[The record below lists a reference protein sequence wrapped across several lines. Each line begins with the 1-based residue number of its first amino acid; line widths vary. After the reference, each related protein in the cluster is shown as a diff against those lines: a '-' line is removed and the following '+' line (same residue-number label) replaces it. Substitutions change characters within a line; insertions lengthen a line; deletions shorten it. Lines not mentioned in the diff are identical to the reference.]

1 LIQFWLKTALKAAVT
16 TIFISSF
23 SFGGGYHEDG
33 VVLITSTLQSQ
44 DKTSFLKKFYEQLYF
59 VPVWTQED
67 DISNF
72 TKQLL
77 KQIDSDKTLEATSNI
92 RLNAFGILSKA
103 NMQYKS
109 MTLDQKIAFEFEIA
123 NLYKDYIDHLLNGN
137 INWSAFKGMLINPRD
152 ENEINGG
159 WVTYPSKFNLY
170 NIMQDALINGSLAE
184 TLDRAAPKGF
194 NYEAMNAKLIKYLE
208 IKQKG
213 GWKII
218 SAKGV
223 IKPGQTSKFIPLI
236 RERLSATGELEGCGL
251 SESILYDTC
260 LQKAIIKFQKNNGIN
275 TNGVIEERTFKAL
288 GESID
293 KRISKIRLNMDRIKW
308 LNHRFE
314 PRSIMINIPDFKLT
328 FIENGKIRKEM
339 RVITGS
345 KNHRT
350 PIFSNRVSNIVLN
363 PYWNVPQSIIQKEMI
378 PKLLRNPNAMSGE
391 GIEVTK
397 GWDKGAAK
405 INPASINWRQYQ
417 SSSSVPFRFA
427 QPPGY
432 RNALGKIK
440 FLFPNN
446 FSVYMH
452 DTPTKNLFNKDVRA
466 FSHGCIRLGEPM
478 ELLKIFSSF
487 DGAAN
492 LAYANKVLK
501 GNTETVLVLKNS
513 IPVDIVYLTS
523 WMDQNGELQFRED
536 VYGYDA
542 MQSNKK

>member
-1 LIQFWLKTALKAAVT
+1 MIHFRSKSTIKALVITLLISTFG
-16 TIFISSF
+16 F
-23 SFGGGYHEDG
+23 SGEYHEDG
-33 VVLITSTLQSQ
+33 GALINSTVQTQ
-44 DKTSFLKKFYEQLYF
+44 DKASFLRKFYEQLYF
-59 VPVWTQED
+59 VPVWTQEN

-92 RLNAFGILSKA
+92 RLNAFGVLSKA
-103 NMQYKS
+103 NTQYKS

-123 NLYKDYIDHLLNGN
+123 NLYKNYIDHLLNGN
-137 INWSAFKGMLINPRD
+137 INWSAFKGMLVNPRD

-170 NIMQDALINGSLAE
+170 NIMQDALVNGSLAD
-184 TLDRAAPKGF
+184 TLDRASPKGF
-194 NYEAMNAKLIKYLE
+194 NYEAMNNELIKYLE

-223 IKPGQTSKFIPLI
+223 IKPGQTSKFVPLI
-236 RERLSATGELEGCGL
+236 RERLDATGELGSCGN
-251 SESILYDTC
+251 SDSTLYDAC
-260 LQKAIIKFQKNNGIN
+260 LQKAIMKFQKNNGIHPSG
-275 TNGVIEERTFKAL
+275 TIDDRTFKAL
-288 GESID
+288 GESVD
-293 KRISKIRLNMDRIKW
+293 KRISKIRLNMDRMKW

-314 PRSIMINIPDFKLT
+314 SRSIMINIPDFKLT
-328 FIENGKIRKEM
+328 FIENGKVKKEM
-339 RVITGS
+339 KVITGS

-378 PKLLRNPNAMSGE
+378 PKLLRNPGAMGGQ
-391 GIEVTK
+391 GIEVYQ
-397 GWDKGAAK
+397 GGSK
-405 INPASINWRQYQ
+405 INPASVNWNQYRGGN
-417 SSSSVPFRFA
+417 VPFRFA
-427 QPPGY
+427 QPPGN

-446 FSVYMH
+446 FAVYMH

-466 FSHGCIRLGEPM
+466 FSHGCIRLSEPM
-478 ELLKIFSSF
+478 ELLKVFASF
-487 DGAAN
+487 DGAVN
-492 LAYANKVLK
+492 LAHANKVLK
-501 GNTETVLVLKNS
+501 GNSETNIALKNS
-513 IPVDIVYLTS
+513 VPVDIVYLTC
-523 WMDQNGELQFRED
+523 WMDQDGELQFRED

-542 MQSNKK
+542 MQSRK

>member
-1 LIQFWLKTALKAAVT
+1 MIQFQFRSSLKVLIAAF
-16 TIFISSF
+16 FISSF
-23 SFGGGYHEDG
+23 SFGGEYHEDG
-33 VVLITSTLQSQ
+33 VALITSTLQNQ
-44 DKTSFLKKFYEQLYF
+44 DKASFLKKFYEQLYF
-59 VPVWTQED
+59 VPVWTQEND
-67 DISNF
+67 VSNF

-77 KQIDSDKTLEATSNI
+77 KQIDSDKTLEAASSI
-92 RLNAFGILSKA
+92 RLNAFSVLSKA
-103 NMQYKS
+103 NTQYKN

-137 INWSAFKGMLINPRD
+137 INWSAFKGMLINPKD

-170 NIMQDALINGSLAE
+170 NIMQDALVNGSLAD
-184 TLDRAAPKGF
+184 TIYRATPKGF
-194 NYEAMNAKLIKYLE
+194 NYEAMNKELIKYLE

-236 RERLSATGELEGCGL
+236 RERLSVTDELGGCGL
-251 SESILYDTC
+251 SRSDLYDSC

-275 TNGVIEERTFKAL
+275 TGGTIEERTFKAL
-288 GESID
+288 GESVD
-293 KRISKIRLNMDRIKW
+293 KKIAKIRLNMDRIKW

-339 RVITGS
+339 KVITGS

-350 PIFSNRVSNIVLN
+350 PVFSNRVSNIVLN

-378 PKLLRNPNAMSGE
+378 PKLLKNPNAMSNE

-397 GWDKGAAK
+397 GWDKNAAK
-405 INPASINWRQYQ
+405 INPASINWSQYRN
-417 SSSSVPFRFA
+417 SASVPFRFA

-452 DTPTKNLFNKDVRA
+452 DTPTKHLFNKDIRA
-466 FSHGCIRLGEPM
+466 FSHGCIRLSEPM

-487 DGAAN
+487 DSAAN

-501 GNTETVLVLKNS
+501 G
-513 IPVDIVYLTS
+513 
-523 WMDQNGELQFRED
+523 
-536 VYGYDA
+536 
-542 MQSNKK
+542 

>member
-1 LIQFWLKTALKAAVT
+1 MIQFRLKSTMKILIIALL
-16 TIFISSF
+16 ISTFGF
-23 SFGGGYHEDG
+23 SGEYHEDG
-33 VVLITSTLQSQ
+33 GALINSTLQTQ
-44 DKTSFLKKFYEQLYF
+44 DKNSFLRKFYEQLYF
-59 VPVWTQED
+59 VPVWTQEGD
-67 DISNF
+67 VSNF

-77 KQIDSDKTLEATSNI
+77 KQIDGDKTLEANSNI

-103 NMQYKS
+103 NTQYSS

-137 INWSAFKGMLINPRD
+137 INWSAFKGMLVNPRD

-170 NIMQDALINGSLAE
+170 NIMQDALINGSLAD
-184 TLDRAAPKGF
+184 TLDRASPKGF
-194 NYEAMNAKLIKYLE
+194 NYEAMNRELIKYLE

-218 SAKGV
+218 SAKGL

-236 RERLSATGELEGCGL
+236 RERLSVTGELAGCDV
-251 SESILYDTC
+251 SNSPLYDSC
-260 LQKAIIKFQKNNGIN
+260 LEKAIKKFQKNNGIN
-275 TNGVIEERTFKAL
+275 PNGTIDDRTFKAL
-288 GESID
+288 GESVD
-293 KRISKIRLNMDRIKW
+293 KRISKIRLNMDRMKW

-314 PRSIMINIPDFKLT
+314 ARSIMINIPDFKLT
-328 FIENGKIRKEM
+328 FIENGKVRKEM
-339 RVITGS
+339 RVITGA

-363 PYWNVPQSIIQKEMI
+363 PYWNVPQSIIKKEMI
-378 PKLLRNPNAMSGE
+378 PKLLKNSGAMGGQ
-391 GIEVTK
+391 GIEVYK
-397 GWDKGAAK
+397 GGSK
-405 INPASINWRQYQ
+405 IDPASVDWSQYRGNNI
-417 SSSSVPFRFA
+417 PFRFA

-446 FSVYMH
+446 FAVYMH

-466 FSHGCIRLGEPM
+466 FSHGCVRLSEPM
-478 ELLKIFSSF
+478 ELLKIFASF
-487 DGAAN
+487 DGAVN

-501 GNTETVLVLKNS
+501 GSTETNLTLKNS
-513 IPVDIVYLTS
+513 IPVDIVYLTC
-523 WMDQNGELQFRED
+523 WMDQDGELQFRED

-542 MQSNKK
+542 MQSRK

>member
-1 LIQFWLKTALKAAVT
+1 MIQFQFRSSLRVLIA
-16 TIFISSF
+16 IFFISSF
-23 SFGGGYHEDG
+23 GFGGEYHEDG
-33 VVLITSTLQSQ
+33 ATLITSTLQNQ
-44 DKTSFLKKFYEQLYF
+44 DKASFLKKFYEQLYF
-59 VPVWTQED
+59 VPVWTQEND
-67 DISNF
+67 VSNF

-77 KQIDSDKTLEATSNI
+77 KQIDSDKTLEANSNI
-92 RLNAFGILSKA
+92 RLNAFSVLSKV
-103 NMQYKS
+103 NTQYKN

-170 NIMQDALINGSLAE
+170 NIMQDALINGSLE
-184 TLDRAAPKGF
+184 DTLSRATPKGF
-194 NYEAMNAKLIKYLE
+194 NYEAMNRELIKYLK

-223 IKPGQTSKFIPLI
+223 IKPGQRSKFIPLI
-236 RERLSATGELEGCGL
+236 RERLAATGELGGCSANG
-251 SESILYDTC
+251 SNLYDSC

-275 TNGVIEERTFKAL
+275 TSGIIEGRTFKAL
-288 GESID
+288 GESVD
-293 KRISKIRLNMDRIKW
+293 KRIAKIRLNMDRIKW

-328 FIENGKIRKEM
+328 FIENGKVRKEM
-339 RVITGS
+339 KVIIGS

-350 PIFSNRVSNIVLN
+350 PVFSNRVSNIVLN

-378 PKLLRNPNAMSGE
+378 PKLLRNPDAMSSE

-397 GWDKGAAK
+397 GWDRGAAK

-417 SSSSVPFRFA
+417 NSASVPFRFA

-432 RNALGKIK
+432 RNPLGKIK

-452 DTPTKNLFNKDVRA
+452 DTPTKDLFNKEIRA
-466 FSHGCIRLGEPM
+466 FSHGCIRLAEPM

-487 DGAAN
+487 DSAVN

-501 GNTETVLVLKNS
+501 GNKETVLVLKNS

-542 MQSNKK
+542 MQSKK

>member
-1 LIQFWLKTALKAAVT
+1 MIQFRLKLTLKILIMT
-16 TIFISSF
+16 MLMSTFGF
-23 SFGGGYHEDG
+23 SGEYHEDG
-33 VVLITSTLQSQ
+33 GALINSTLQAQS
-44 DKTSFLKKFYEQLYF
+44 KTSFLRKFYEQLYF

-67 DISNF
+67 DVSNF

-77 KQIDSDKTLEATSNI
+77 KQIDSDKTLEATSSI
-92 RLNAFGILSKA
+92 RLNAFGVLSKI
-103 NMQYKS
+103 NTQYKS

-137 INWSAFKGMLINPRD
+137 INWSAFKGMLVNPRD
-152 ENEINGG
+152 ESEINGG

-170 NIMQDALINGSLAE
+170 NIMQDALINGSLAD
-184 TLDRAAPKGF
+184 TLNRASPKGF
-194 NYEAMNAKLIKYLE
+194 NYEAMNRELIKYLE
-208 IKQKG
+208 IKQNG

-223 IKPGQTSKFIPLI
+223 IKAGQTSKFIPLI
-236 RERLSATGELEGCGL
+236 RERLSATGELAGCGL
-251 SESILYDTC
+251 SESTLYDAC
-260 LQKAIIKFQKNNGIN
+260 LQKAIMKFQKNNGIN
-275 TNGVIEERTFKAL
+275 PSGTIDERTFKAL
-288 GESID
+288 GESVE
-293 KRISKIRLNMDRIKW
+293 KRISKIRLNMDRMKW

-339 RVITGS
+339 KVITGS
-345 KNHRT
+345 KTHRT

-378 PKLLRNPNAMSGE
+378 PKLLNNSGAMGGQ
-391 GIEVTK
+391 GIEVYK
-397 GWDKGAAK
+397 GGTK
-405 INPASINWRQYQ
+405 INPASINWSQYRGGN
-417 SSSSVPFRFA
+417 VPFRFA
-427 QPPGY
+427 QPPGN

-446 FSVYMH
+446 FAVYMH

-466 FSHGCIRLGEPM
+466 FSHGCVRLGEPM
-478 ELLKIFSSF
+478 ELLKIFASF
-487 DGAAN
+487 DSAVN
-492 LAYANKVLK
+492 LPYANKVLK
-501 GNTETVLVLKNS
+501 GNTETNLMLKNS
-513 IPVDIVYLTS
+513 VPVDIVYLTS

-542 MQSNKK
+542 MQSRK

>member
-1 LIQFWLKTALKAAVT
+1 MIHFRPKSTIKALVITLLISTFG
-16 TIFISSF
+16 F
-23 SFGGGYHEDG
+23 SGEYHEDG
-33 VVLITSTLQSQ
+33 GALINSTVQTQ
-44 DKTSFLKKFYEQLYF
+44 DKASFLRKFYEQLYF
-59 VPVWTQED
+59 VPVWTQEN

-92 RLNAFGILSKA
+92 RLNAFGVLSKA
-103 NMQYKS
+103 NTQYKS

-123 NLYKDYIDHLLNGN
+123 NLYKNYIDHLLNGN
-137 INWSAFKGMLINPRD
+137 INWSAFKGMLVNPRD

-170 NIMQDALINGSLAE
+170 NIMQDALVNGSLAD
-184 TLDRAAPKGF
+184 TLDRASPKGF
-194 NYEAMNAKLIKYLE
+194 NYEAINNELIKYLE

-223 IKPGQTSKFIPLI
+223 IKPGQTSKFVPLI
-236 RERLSATGELEGCGL
+236 RERLGATGELGSCGNGD
-251 SESILYDTC
+251 STLYDAC
-260 LQKAIIKFQKNNGIN
+260 LQKAIMKFQKNNGIHPSG
-275 TNGVIEERTFKAL
+275 TIDDRTFKAL
-288 GESID
+288 GESVD
-293 KRISKIRLNMDRIKW
+293 KRISKIRLNMDRMKW

-314 PRSIMINIPDFKLT
+314 SRSIMINIPDFKLT
-328 FIENGKIRKEM
+328 FIENGKVKKEM
-339 RVITGS
+339 KVITGS

-378 PKLLRNPNAMSGE
+378 PKLLRNPGAMGGQ
-391 GIEVTK
+391 GIEVYQ
-397 GWDKGAAK
+397 GGSK
-405 INPASINWRQYQ
+405 INPASVNWNQYRGGN
-417 SSSSVPFRFA
+417 VPFRFA
-427 QPPGY
+427 QPPGN

-446 FSVYMH
+446 FAVYMH

-466 FSHGCIRLGEPM
+466 FSHGCIRLSEPM
-478 ELLKIFSSF
+478 ELLKVFASF
-487 DGAAN
+487 DGAVN
-492 LAYANKVLK
+492 LAHANKVLK
-501 GNTETVLVLKNS
+501 GNSETNIALKNS
-513 IPVDIVYLTS
+513 VPVDIVYLTC
-523 WMDQNGELQFRED
+523 WMDQDGELQFRED

-542 MQSNKK
+542 MQSRK

>member
-1 LIQFWLKTALKAAVT
+1 MIHFRSKSTIKALVITLLISTFG
-16 TIFISSF
+16 F
-23 SFGGGYHEDG
+23 SGEYHEDG
-33 VVLITSTLQSQ
+33 GALINSTVQTQ
-44 DKTSFLKKFYEQLYF
+44 DKASFLRKFYEQLYF
-59 VPVWTQED
+59 VPVWTQEN

-92 RLNAFGILSKA
+92 RLNAFGVLSKA
-103 NMQYKS
+103 NTQYKS

-123 NLYKDYIDHLLNGN
+123 NLYKNYIDHLLNGN
-137 INWSAFKGMLINPRD
+137 INWSAFKGMLVNPRD

-170 NIMQDALINGSLAE
+170 NIMQDALVNGSLAD
-184 TLDRAAPKGF
+184 TLDRASPKGF
-194 NYEAMNAKLIKYLE
+194 NYEAINNELIKYLE

-223 IKPGQTSKFIPLI
+223 IKPGQTSKFVPLI
-236 RERLSATGELEGCGL
+236 RERLGATGELGSCGNGD
-251 SESILYDTC
+251 STLYDAC
-260 LQKAIIKFQKNNGIN
+260 LQKAIMKFQKNNGIHPSG
-275 TNGVIEERTFKAL
+275 TIDDRTFKAL
-288 GESID
+288 GESVD
-293 KRISKIRLNMDRIKW
+293 KRISKIRLNMDRMKW

-314 PRSIMINIPDFKLT
+314 SRSIMINIPDFKLT
-328 FIENGKIRKEM
+328 FIENGKVKKEM
-339 RVITGS
+339 KVITGS

-378 PKLLRNPNAMSGE
+378 PKLLRNPGAMGGQ
-391 GIEVTK
+391 GIEVYQ
-397 GWDKGAAK
+397 GGSK
-405 INPASINWRQYQ
+405 INPASVNWNQYRG
-417 SSSSVPFRFA
+417 SNVPFRFA
-427 QPPGY
+427 QPPGN

-446 FSVYMH
+446 FAVYMH

-466 FSHGCIRLGEPM
+466 FSHGCIRLSEPM
-478 ELLKIFSSF
+478 ELLKVFASF
-487 DGAAN
+487 DGAVN
-492 LAYANKVLK
+492 LAHANKVLK
-501 GNTETVLVLKNS
+501 GNSETNIALKNS
-513 IPVDIVYLTS
+513 VPVDIVYLTC
-523 WMDQNGELQFRED
+523 WMDQDGELQFRED

-542 MQSNKK
+542 MQSRK

>member
-1 LIQFWLKTALKAAVT
+1 MIHFRLTSIIKALAITLLISTFG
-16 TIFISSF
+16 F
-23 SFGGGYHEDG
+23 SGEYHEDG
-33 VVLITSTLQSQ
+33 GALINSTVKTQ
-44 DKTSFLKKFYEQLYF
+44 DKTSFLRKFYEQLYF
-59 VPVWTQED
+59 VPVWTQEN

-77 KQIDSDKTLEATSNI
+77 KQIDSDKTLEATSSI
-92 RLNAFGILSKA
+92 RLNAFGVLSKA
-103 NMQYKS
+103 NTQYKS

-123 NLYKDYIDHLLNGN
+123 NLYKNYIDHLLNGN
-137 INWSAFKGMLINPRD
+137 INWSAFKGMLVNPRD

-170 NIMQDALINGSLAE
+170 NIMQDALVNGSLAD
-184 TLDRAAPKGF
+184 TLYRASPKGF
-194 NYEAMNAKLIKYLE
+194 NYEAMNNELIKYLE

-223 IKPGQTSKFIPLI
+223 IKPGQTSKFVPLV
-236 RERLSATGELEGCGL
+236 RERLGATGELGDCAN
-251 SESILYDTC
+251 SDSTLYDAC
-260 LQKAIIKFQKNNGIN
+260 LQKAIMKFQKNNGIHPSG
-275 TNGVIEERTFKAL
+275 TIDDRTFKAL
-288 GESID
+288 GESVD
-293 KRISKIRLNMDRIKW
+293 KRISKIRLNMDRMKW

-328 FIENGKIRKEM
+328 FIENGKVKKEM
-339 RVITGS
+339 KVITGS

-378 PKLLRNPNAMSGE
+378 PKLLRNPGAMGGQ
-391 GIEVTK
+391 GIEVYQ
-397 GWDKGAAK
+397 GGSK
-405 INPASINWRQYQ
+405 INPASVNWNQYRGGN
-417 SSSSVPFRFA
+417 VPFRFA
-427 QPPGY
+427 QPPGN

-446 FSVYMH
+446 FAVYMH

-478 ELLKIFSSF
+478 ELFKIFASF
-487 DGAAN
+487 DSAIN
-492 LAYANKVLK
+492 LAHANKVLK
-501 GNTETVLVLKNS
+501 GNSETNIALKNS
-513 IPVDIVYLTS
+513 IPVDIVYLTC
-523 WMDQNGELQFRED
+523 WMNQDGELQFRED

-542 MQSNKK
+542 MQSRK

>member
-1 LIQFWLKTALKAAVT
+1 LIQFRLKSTMKILIIT
-16 TIFISSF
+16 LLISTFGF
-23 SFGGGYHEDG
+23 SGEYHEDG
-33 VVLITSTLQSQ
+33 GALINSTLQTQ
-44 DKTSFLKKFYEQLYF
+44 DKNSFLRKFYEQLYF

-77 KQIDSDKTLEATSNI
+77 KQIDSDKTLEANSNI

-103 NMQYKS
+103 NTQYRS

-170 NIMQDALINGSLAE
+170 NIMQDALINGSLAD
-184 TLDRAAPKGF
+184 TLDRATPKGF
-194 NYEAMNAKLIKYLE
+194 NYEAMNRELIKYLE

-223 IKPGQTSKFIPLI
+223 IKPGQTSKFVPLI
-236 RERLSATGELEGCGL
+236 RERLSATGELAGCDVSNSL
-251 SESILYDTC
+251 LYDSC
-260 LQKAIIKFQKNNGIN
+260 LEKAIKKFQKNNGIN
-275 TNGVIEERTFKAL
+275 PSGTIDDRTFKAL
-288 GESID
+288 GESVD

-328 FIENGKIRKEM
+328 FIENGKVRKEM
-339 RVITGS
+339 RVITGA

-363 PYWNVPQSIIQKEMI
+363 PYWNVPQSIIKKEMI
-378 PKLLRNPNAMSGE
+378 PKLLKNSGAMGGQ
-391 GIEVTK
+391 GIEVYQ
-397 GWDKGAAK
+397 GGSK
-405 INPASINWRQYQ
+405 INPASIDWNQYRGNNI
-417 SSSSVPFRFA
+417 PFRFA
-427 QPPGY
+427 QPPGN

-478 ELLKIFSSF
+478 ELLKIFASF
-487 DGAAN
+487 DSAVN

-501 GNTETVLVLKNS
+501 GNTETSLALKNS
-513 IPVDIVYLTS
+513 VPVDIVYLTS
-523 WMDQNGELQFRED
+523 WMNQDGELQFRED

-542 MQSNKK
+542 MQSRK

>member
-1 LIQFWLKTALKAAVT
+1 MIHFRLTSIIKALAITLLISTFG
-16 TIFISSF
+16 F
-23 SFGGGYHEDG
+23 SGEYHEDG
-33 VVLITSTLQSQ
+33 GALINSTVKTQ
-44 DKTSFLKKFYEQLYF
+44 DKTSFLRKFYEQLYF
-59 VPVWTQED
+59 VPVWTQEN

-77 KQIDSDKTLEATSNI
+77 KQIDSDKTLEATSSI
-92 RLNAFGILSKA
+92 RLNAFGVLSKA
-103 NMQYKS
+103 NTQYKS

-123 NLYKDYIDHLLNGN
+123 NLYKNYIDHLLNGN
-137 INWSAFKGMLINPRD
+137 INWSAFKGMLVNPRD

-170 NIMQDALINGSLAE
+170 NIMQDALVNGSLAD
-184 TLDRAAPKGF
+184 TLYRASPKGF
-194 NYEAMNAKLIKYLE
+194 NYEAMNNELIKYLE

-223 IKPGQTSKFIPLI
+223 IKPGQTSKFVPLI
-236 RERLSATGELEGCGL
+236 RERLGATGELGGCGN
-251 SESILYDTC
+251 SDSTLYDAC
-260 LQKAIIKFQKNNGIN
+260 LQKAIMKFQKNNGIHPSG
-275 TNGVIEERTFKAL
+275 TIDDRTFKAL
-288 GESID
+288 GESVD
-293 KRISKIRLNMDRIKW
+293 KRISKIRLNMDRMKW

-328 FIENGKIRKEM
+328 FIENGKVKKEM
-339 RVITGS
+339 KVITGS

-378 PKLLRNPNAMSGE
+378 PKLLRNPGAMGGQ
-391 GIEVTK
+391 GIEVYQ
-397 GWDKGAAK
+397 GGSK
-405 INPASINWRQYQ
+405 INPASVNWNQYRGGN
-417 SSSSVPFRFA
+417 VPFRFA
-427 QPPGY
+427 QPPGM

-446 FSVYMH
+446 FAVYMH

-478 ELLKIFSSF
+478 ELFKIFASF
-487 DGAAN
+487 DSAIN
-492 LAYANKVLK
+492 LAHANKVLK
-501 GNTETVLVLKNS
+501 GNSETNIALKNS
-513 IPVDIVYLTS
+513 IPVDIVYLTC
-523 WMDQNGELQFRED
+523 WMNQDGELQFRED

-542 MQSNKK
+542 MQSRK